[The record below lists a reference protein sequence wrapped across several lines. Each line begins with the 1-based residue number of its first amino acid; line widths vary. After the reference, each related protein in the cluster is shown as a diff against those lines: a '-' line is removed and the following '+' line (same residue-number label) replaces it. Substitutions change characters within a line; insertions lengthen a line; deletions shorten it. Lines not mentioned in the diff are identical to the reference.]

1 MMNSLTALGI
11 FAGGGLG
18 SLLRFAISIGMGKS
32 NLALPLATFISN
44 ISACFVMLLV
54 FMISEHTQLST
65 NLRLMILTGFCGG
78 LSTFSTFSFETAA
91 LIKQGDT
98 LWAILNVAI
107 SVILCVGILY
117 VAYRKAA

>member
-1 MMNSLTALGI
+1 
-11 FAGGGLG
+11 
-18 SLLRFAISIGMGKS
+18 
-32 NLALPLATFISN
+32 
-44 ISACFVMLLV
+44 MLLV

>member
-32 NLALPLATFISN
+32 NLALPWATLISN
-44 ISACFVMLLV
+44 ISACLVMLLV
-54 FMISEHTQLST
+54 FVISEHTQLST

-117 VAYRKAA
+117 IAYRKAA